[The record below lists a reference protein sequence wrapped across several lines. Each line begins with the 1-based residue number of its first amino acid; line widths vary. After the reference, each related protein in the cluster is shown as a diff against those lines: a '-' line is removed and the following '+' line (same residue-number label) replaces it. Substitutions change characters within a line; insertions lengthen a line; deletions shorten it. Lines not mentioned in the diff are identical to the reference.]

1 MTATAAPSTVMVAA
15 RPRDSPVLGITNRT
29 GNSNTSARKMPTKTT
44 RKVSPMATN
53 AAITAS
59 VATTSTTVRSGS
71 TSSTRRLSRD
81 SMPRF
86 KRICSPDAIAPI
98 G

>member
-1 MTATAAPSTVMVAA
+1 
-15 RPRDSPVLGITNRT
+15 
-29 GNSNTSARKMPTKTT
+29 MPTKMT

-59 VATTSTTVRSGS
+59 VVTTIKTVRSGS
-71 TSSTRRLSRD
+71 TSSTRRLSRE

-86 KRICSPDAIAPI
+86 KRICGRDAIAPI

>member
-1 MTATAAPSTVMVAA
+1 
-15 RPRDSPVLGITNRT
+15 
-29 GNSNTSARKMPTKTT
+29 
-44 RKVSPMATN
+44 MATN

-59 VATTSTTVRSGS
+59 VATTIKTVRSGS

-81 SMPRF
+81 SMRRF
-86 KRICSPDAIAPI
+86 KPIRSRDAIAPI